1 MPGGAPR
8 ARSNSVE
15 QPHVPQAPRAQS
27 EPRPFALKLI
37 IGYKFAKAP
46 LVLLLGVILTANPH
60 GAEHFARVLSREL
73 SEGGALLAKVGAWL
87 GLHLSPKDLKH
98 AAFLAWGDGLVTL
111 LEGVLL
117 LRGHA
122 WGEWIVV
129 AALAA
134 LVPFEAISLER
145 RPGPLKLVVLLLNV
159 AIVVYL
165 ASRRWQERARHHSSS
180 AR

>member
-1 MPGGAPR
+1 MAQPDVPR
-8 ARSNSVE
+8 TPPART
-15 QPHVPQAPRAQS
+15 

-46 LVLLLGVILTANPH
+46 LVLLLAVLLTASPR
-60 GAEHFARVLSREL
+60 GAEHAARVLSREL
-73 SEGGALLAKVGAWL
+73 SEGGALLAKIGAWL
-87 GLHLSPKDLKH
+87 GLHMSRKDVHH

-134 LVPFEAISLER
+134 LIPFEAISLER
-145 RPGPLKLVVLLLNV
+145 HPGPLKVVVLTLNV
-159 AIVVYL
+159 AIVIYL
-165 ASRRWQERARHHSSS
+165 ARRRWQERGRHGHSS
-180 AR
+180 